1 MITSIARYVT
11 DFLLREN
18 VISTEYMDLYI
29 YGFEVIQA
37 GTINVMIVLFMGLL
51 FDQLIN
57 GLLFYSA
64 FCMLRKF
71 CGGYHADTYLKCNLL
86 LALNVG
92 MVMTILT
99 WGYSISTL
107 LNCIVCVLCL
117 MVIWRYAPIQNKNKE
132 LSENQMKR
140 YKRTSVIMGILLFC
154 SSLGP
159 SLIMGNGK
167 YMFSTDINLALMS
180 VAIAMMVEICMGRR
194 RAKGEKNIEK

>member
-18 VISTEYMDLYI
+18 VICAEYADLYI

-37 GTINVMIVLFMGLL
+37 GAVNIMIVLFMGLL

-57 GLLFYSA
+57 GLIFWLA

-92 MVMTILT
+92 MVMAILAMKCT
-99 WGYSISTL
+99 VSILVNCIDVCCYSHDGGNRMCKVFYENLKCSIS
-107 LNCIVCVLCL
+107 
-117 MVIWRYAPIQNKNKE
+117 
-132 LSENQMKR
+132 SH
-140 YKRTSVIMGILLFC
+140 
-154 SSLGP
+154 
-159 SLIMGNGK
+159 
-167 YMFSTDINLALMS
+167 
-180 VAIAMMVEICMGRR
+180 RR
-194 RAKGEKNIEK
+194 RFFIS

>member
-18 VISTEYMDLYI
+18 VICAEYADLYI

-37 GTINVMIVLFMGLL
+37 GVVNIMIVLFMGLL

-57 GLLFYSA
+57 GLIFWLA

-71 CGGYHADTYLKCNLL
+71 CGGYHADTYLKCNQL

-92 MVMTILT
+92 MVMAILAMKCT
-99 WGYSISTL
+99 VSIL
-107 LNCIVCVLCL
+107 VNCIVCVLCL
-117 MVIWRYAPIQNKNKE
+117 IVIWRYAPIQNKNKE
-132 LSENQMKR
+132 LSKKQVRR
-140 YKRTSVIMGILLFC
+140 YKRNSIILGILLFC
-154 SSLGP
+154 ISLTV
-159 SLIMGNGK
+159 GNGK
-167 YMFSTDINLALMS
+167 YMFSTDINLALMF

-194 RAKGEKNIEK
+194 RAKGEKNIGK

>member
-18 VISTEYMDLYI
+18 VICAEYADLYT

-37 GTINVMIVLFMGLL
+37 GAVNIMIVLFMGLL

-57 GLLFYSA
+57 GLIFWLA

-92 MVMTILT
+92 MVMAILVMKCT
-99 WGYSISTL
+99 VSFL
-107 LNCIVCVLCL
+107 VNCIVYRGVP
-117 MVIWRYAPIQNKNKE
+117 R
-132 LSENQMKR
+132 
-140 YKRTSVIMGILLFC
+140 
-154 SSLGP
+154 
-159 SLIMGNGK
+159 
-167 YMFSTDINLALMS
+167 
-180 VAIAMMVEICMGRR
+180 
-194 RAKGEKNIEK
+194 